1 MPTRRNGV
9 WLYPTWTDWTRA
21 LLALTPG
28 QRKTPGTDS
37 RLLRKR
43 NTGGLTKTLASE
55 KKTRKDTRQSRE
67 LFRYALAS
75 GAFR

>member
-28 QRKTPGTDS
+28 QRKTPGTES
-37 RLLRKR
+37 RLLRYR

-55 KKTRKDTRQSRE
+55 KKTRKDTRQSAD
-67 LFRYALAS
+67 LWAYTVAS
-75 GAFR
+75 GLLK